1 MKTTTDSDIKELKEL
16 IIGLDKKLD
25 RTQFDLEKKIDSI
38 DKKIEVSG
46 EKISGEIKALDIKI
60 DSIDKRLDK
69 VEISQKNQIW
79 ALIGILGTVVLVTVV
94 RFVLSAL
101 PNS

>member
-1 MKTTTDSDIKELKEL
+1 LKTTTNSDIKELKDL

-38 DKKIEVSG
+38 DKKIEVLG
-46 EKISGEIKALDIKI
+46 EKISGEIKALDIKV
-60 DSIDKRLDK
+60 DSIDRRLDK

-79 ALIGILGTVVLVTVV
+79 ALIGILGTVVLATVI